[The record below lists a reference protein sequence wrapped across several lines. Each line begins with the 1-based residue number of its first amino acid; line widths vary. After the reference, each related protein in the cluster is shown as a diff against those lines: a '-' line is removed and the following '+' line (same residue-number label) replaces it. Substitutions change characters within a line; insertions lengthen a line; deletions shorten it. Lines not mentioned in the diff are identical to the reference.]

1 MSSCVRIVQL
11 RKSPA
16 QARSLDGVVGRA
28 GAAAEEVVAGDAER
42 VVVDAVVMVGRGT
55 KN

>member
-1 MSSCVRIVQL
+1 
-11 RKSPA
+11 
-16 QARSLDGVVGRA
+16 LDGVVGRA